1 MKKNELKKL
10 FKSAITSKILLY
22 TISLISF
29 ANLLY
34 FLNENYLGGI
44 IIFLFVGLLSHHY
57 TNNMIIIL
65 IISIIVSNL
74 LVIVANVCNKNSK
87 KEGLANSTA
96 KTDAA
101 TTDAATTDA
110 ESTDTEST
118 DNTSTKASTDTKPS
132 TATSNNTT
140 SSDNNKQS
148 LALLSQNA
156 LGARTSSG
164 VKENKLINDEESG
177 DEDSTTP
184 SSTTENLTNL
194 LDRNPKNFSAIKRTN
209 DTSLENA
216 QMLRDVQGQLET
228 LIGGNGIQNL
238 DTTELLKQQ
247 KELMLAIKQMQPLI
261 DGATGMMDKISGSG
275 IGSLL
280 GLNKKNNDK

>member
-1 MKKNELKKL
+1 MKKNELKKI

-22 TISLISF
+22 TLSFISF

-44 IIFLFVGLLSHHY
+44 VIFLFVGLLSHHY

-65 IISIIVSNL
+65 FLSIIVSNL

-87 KEGLANSTA
+87 KEGMNNG
-96 KTDAA
+96 
-101 TTDAATTDA
+101 TTDS
-110 ESTDTEST
+110 STINDPPP
-118 DNTSTKASTDTKPS
+118 ASPPPVSPPPDP
-132 TATSNNTT
+132 SNNTT
-140 SSDNNKQS
+140 LSDSKSSTQTIAYSSIPAHSAQGVGENRRIKQSGEEEADSGEEDSDNEGS
-148 LALLSQNA
+148 
-156 LGARTSSG
+156 TET
-164 VKENKLINDEESG
+164 V
-177 DEDSTTP
+177 TTP
-184 SSTTENLTNL
+184 SAATETSEGLTNL
-194 LDRNPKNFSAIKRTN
+194 SDRHRKNFSAIKRTN

-275 IGSLL
+275 IGSLF
-280 GLNKKNNDK
+280 GMNKKNNEK